1 MRPHCMPTEVEAK
14 FRAETAEPLV
24 ELAARPRLGHAVLG
38 RARTVEEVD
47 RYLDTDDDRLAAALW
62 ACRLRTR
69 EGTTR
74 ISLKGPPIGPVE
86 GWHHRRPEVEG
97 PATDTIDPDQ
107 WPASPALELLEEL
120 RGGRP
125 LRERLRLYQTRTE
138 RAVTL
143 ADDTR
148 LGTLT
153 MDRVR
158 MTADGTDLGRLF
170 VVELELDPSSAAGE
184 AELDGLAAV
193 LEATDGLSAEPRSKL
208 EHALERIAELR

>member
-1 MRPHCMPTEVEAK
+1 MPTEVEAK
-14 FRAETAEPLV
+14 FRADTAEPLV
-24 ELAARPRLGHAVLG
+24 ELAARPGLG
-38 RARTVEEVD
+38 RALLGPARTVDEVD
-47 RYLDTDDDRLAAALW
+47 RYLDTDDDRLAASLW

-69 EGTTR
+69 EGATR
-74 ISLKGPPIGPVE
+74 ISLKGPPIGRVE

-97 PATDTIDPDQ
+97 PATDTIDPDR
-107 WPASPALELLEEL
+107 WPASAALELLATL

-125 LRERLRLYQTRTE
+125 LLERLRLYQARTE

-143 ADDTR
+143 EDGTR

-158 MTADGTDLGRLF
+158 MSADGADLGRLF
-170 VVELELDPSSAAGE
+170 VVELELDQSSKAGE
-184 AELDGLAAV
+184 AELGGMAAV
-193 LEATDGLSAEPRSKL
+193 LEATDGLTAEPRSKL

>member
-1 MRPHCMPTEVEAK
+1 MPTEVEAK
-14 FRAETAEPLV
+14 FRAHTAEPLV
-24 ELAARPRLGHAVLG
+24 ELAARPGLGHARLG
-38 RARTVEEVD
+38 PARTVDEVD

-69 EGTTR
+69 EGATR

-97 PATDTIDPDQ
+97 PATEAIDPDR
-107 WPASPALELLEEL
+107 WPASAALELLATL
-120 RGGRP
+120 RGGRR
-125 LRERLRLYQTRTE
+125 LLERLRLYQARTE

-143 ADDTR
+143 ANGTR

-170 VVELELDPSSAAGE
+170 VVELELDQPSDAGE
-184 AELDGLAAV
+184 AELAGLAAV
-193 LEATDGLSAEPRSKL
+193 LESTDGLTAEPRSKL
-208 EHALERIAELR
+208 EHALERIAERR